1 MTKFLAQLTQL
12 EKAIGRLA
20 EALAQEK
27 NEFMRDSAIQRFTF
41 TFDLSWKT
49 IKSFLAEKHGVVCDS
64 PKSCLKAG
72 FQNDLIVNEDGWL
85 LLTDMRNETVHTYN
99 EALADKIYNQLP
111 HSLELFQTLLAAL
124 KK

>member
-12 EKAIGRLA
+12 EKAINRLA

-27 NEFMRDSAIQRFTF
+27 NDFMRDSAIQRFTF

-49 IKSFLAEKHGVVCDS
+49 IKSYLTDVHGVACNS
-64 PKSCLKAG
+64 PKSCLRAG
-72 FQNDLIVNEDGWL
+72 FQNNLIVDEDGWL

-111 HSLELFQTLLAAL
+111 HSLKLFQILLAAL